1 MGKSSTSAIPLRLL
15 IAEDHALVR
24 DGLRAWLETQPDFE
38 LVAEAADGREAI
50 ERGLALQPDVALIDL
65 LLPGADG
72 VAVCR
77 ALAEGSPATRLVV
90 LTSSEDEAPVIEAM
104 KAGALG
110 YLSKAMGAAELMEA
124 VRQAAAGETVLSAR
138 AQAALAR
145 PLRSARPAQL
155 LSPRELD
162 VLALLAEGLSNGEIG
177 SRLGI
182 GESTVKT
189 HVSNV
194 LGKLG
199 LADRTQAAIHAWR
212 QGLVPMP
219 SRP

>member
-1 MGKSSTSAIPLRLL
+1 MSMPALRLL

-24 DGLRAWLETQPDFE
+24 DGLRAWLETQPDLA
-38 LVAEAADGREAI
+38 LVGEAADGPEAI
-50 ERGLALQPDVALIDL
+50 RLGLALQPDVALIDL

-77 ALAEGSPATRLVV
+77 ALSAGSPATRLVV

-110 YLSKAMGAAELMEA
+110 YLSKAMGAAELLEA
-124 VRQAAAGETVLSAR
+124 VRLAAAGETVLSTR

-155 LSPRELD
+155 LSPRELE

-177 SRLGI
+177 QRLGI

-199 LADRTQAAIHAWR
+199 LTDRTQAAIYALR
-212 QGLVPMP
+212 QGLVPSP
-219 SRP
+219 PRP

>member
-1 MGKSSTSAIPLRLL
+1 MSMVPLRLL

-38 LVAEAADGREAI
+38 LVAEAADGPEAI
-50 ERGLALQPDVALIDL
+50 RLGLALQPDVALIDL

-90 LTSSEDEAPVIEAM
+90 LTSSEAEAPVIEAM

-110 YLSKAMGAAELMEA
+110 YLSKAMGAAELLEA
-124 VRQAAAGETVLSAR
+124 VRLAAAGETVLSSR

-145 PLRSARPAQL
+145 PLRSGKPAQV

-162 VLALLAEGLSNGEIG
+162 VLALLAEGLSNVEIG
-177 SRLGI
+177 QRLGI

-194 LGKLG
+194 LGKLA
-199 LADRTQAAIHAWR
+199 LSDRTQAAIYAWR
-212 QGLVPMP
+212 QGLVPSP

>member
-1 MGKSSTSAIPLRLL
+1 MSMVPLRLL

-38 LVAEAADGREAI
+38 LVAEAADGPEAI
-50 ERGLALQPDVALIDL
+50 RLGLALQPDVALIDL

-90 LTSSEDEAPVIEAM
+90 LTSSEAEAPVIEAM

-110 YLSKAMGAAELMEA
+110 YLSKAMGAAELLEA
-124 VRQAAAGETVLSAR
+124 VRLAAAGETVLSSR

-145 PLRSARPAQL
+145 PLRSGKPAQA

-162 VLALLAEGLSNGEIG
+162 VLALLAEGLSNVEIG
-177 SRLGI
+177 QRLGI

-194 LGKLG
+194 LGKLA
-199 LADRTQAAIHAWR
+199 LSDRTQAAIYAWR
-212 QGLVPMP
+212 QGLVPSP

>member
-1 MGKSSTSAIPLRLL
+1 MSTATLRLL

-24 DGLRAWLETQPDFE
+24 DGLRAWLETQPDLQ
-38 LVAEAADGREAI
+38 LVGEAADGPEAI
-50 ERGLALQPDVALIDL
+50 RLGLALQPDVALIDL

-77 ALAEGSPATRLVV
+77 ALAAGSPATRLVV

-110 YLSKAMGAAELMEA
+110 YLSKAMGAAELLEA
-124 VRQAAAGETVLSAR
+124 VRLAAAGETVLSTR

-177 SRLGI
+177 QRLGI

-199 LADRTQAAIHAWR
+199 LSDRTQAAIYAWR
-212 QGLVPMP
+212 QGLVPAP
-219 SRP
+219 TRP

>member
-1 MGKSSTSAIPLRLL
+1 MSTATLRLL

-24 DGLRAWLETQPDFE
+24 DGLRAWLETQPDLQ
-38 LVAEAADGREAI
+38 LVGEAADGPEAI
-50 ERGLALQPDVALIDL
+50 RLGLALQPDVALIDL

-77 ALAEGSPATRLVV
+77 ALAAGSPATRLVV

-110 YLSKAMGAAELMEA
+110 YLSKAMGAAELLEA
-124 VRQAAAGETVLSAR
+124 VRQAAAGETVLSTR

-177 SRLGI
+177 QRLGI

-199 LADRTQAAIHAWR
+199 LSDRTQAAIYAWR
-212 QGLVPMP
+212 QGLVPAP

>member
-1 MGKSSTSAIPLRLL
+1 MSTATLRLL

-24 DGLRAWLETQPDFE
+24 DGLRAWLETQPDLQ
-38 LVAEAADGREAI
+38 LVGEAADGPEAI
-50 ERGLALQPDVALIDL
+50 RLGLALQPDVALIDL

-72 VAVCR
+72 VAVCK
-77 ALAEGSPATRLVV
+77 ALAAGSPATRLVV

-110 YLSKAMGAAELMEA
+110 YLSKAMGAAELLEA
-124 VRQAAAGETVLSAR
+124 VRLAAAGETVLSTR

-145 PLRSARPAQL
+145 PLRAAKPAQM

-177 SRLGI
+177 QRLGI

-199 LADRTQAAIHAWR
+199 LSDRTQAAIYAWR
-212 QGLVPMP
+212 QGLLPAP
-219 SRP
+219 ARP

>member
-1 MGKSSTSAIPLRLL
+1 MSTAALRLL

-24 DGLRAWLETQPDFE
+24 DGLRAWLETQPDLE
-38 LVAEAADGREAI
+38 LVGEAADGPEAI
-50 ERGLALQPDVALIDL
+50 RLGLALQPDVALIDL

-72 VAVCR
+72 VAVCK
-77 ALAEGSPATRLVV
+77 ALAAGSPATRLVV

-110 YLSKAMGAAELMEA
+110 YLSKAMGAAELLEA
-124 VRQAAAGETVLSAR
+124 VRLAAAGETVLSTR

-145 PLRSARPAQL
+145 PLRSAKPAQM

-177 SRLGI
+177 QRLGI

-199 LADRTQAAIHAWR
+199 LSDRTQAAIYAWR
-212 QGLVPMP
+212 QGLVPA
-219 SRP
+219 RP

>member
-1 MGKSSTSAIPLRLL
+1 MSTAPLRLL

-38 LVAEAADGREAI
+38 LVAEAANGTQAI
-50 ERGLALQPDVALIDL
+50 QMGLALRPDVALIDL

-72 VAVCR
+72 VEVCR
-77 ALAEGSPATRLVV
+77 ALSAGSPDTRLVV
-90 LTSSEDEAPVIEAM
+90 LTSSEEEAPVIEAM

-110 YLSKAMGAAELMEA
+110 YLSKAMGAAELLQA
-124 VRQAAAGETVLSAR
+124 VREVAAGETVLSAR

-145 PLRSARPAQL
+145 PIRSSREQPV
-155 LSPRELD
+155 LSPREQD
-162 VLALLAEGLSNGEIG
+162 VLTLLAEGLSNSDI
-177 SRLGI
+177 SRRLGI

-194 LGKLG
+194 LAKLG
-199 LADRTQAAIHAWR
+199 VTDRTQAAVQAWR
-212 QGLVPMP
+212 QGLVHARWP
-219 SRP
+219 RA

>member
-1 MGKSSTSAIPLRLL
+1 MSMAALRLL

-24 DGLRAWLETQPDFE
+24 DGLRAWVETQPDVD
-38 LVAEAADGREAI
+38 LVGEAADGPEAI
-50 ERGLALQPDVALIDL
+50 ALGLALTPDVALIDL

-72 VAVCR
+72 VEVCR
-77 ALAEGSPATRLVV
+77 ALTAGSPSTRLVV
-90 LTSSEDEAPVIEAM
+90 LTSSEDEAPVLAAM
-104 KAGALG
+104 KAGAMG
-110 YLSKAMGAAELMEA
+110 YLSKSMGAAELLLA

-145 PLRSARPAQL
+145 PLRTTKPAPV
-155 LSPRELD
+155 LSPRELE
-162 VLALLAEGLSNGEIG
+162 VLALLAEGLTNHDIG
-177 SRLGI
+177 GRLGI

-199 LADRTQAAIHAWR
+199 LGDRTQAAIYAWR
-212 QGLVPMP
+212 QGLVPAAP
-219 SRP
+219 PRR

>member
-1 MGKSSTSAIPLRLL
+1 MSSPPLRLL

-38 LVAEAADGREAI
+38 LVGEAADGLEAI
-50 ERGLALQPDVALIDL
+50 RLGRGLRPDVALIDL

-72 VAVCR
+72 VEVCR
-77 ALAEGSPATRLVV
+77 ALSEASPDTRLVV

-110 YLSKAMGAAELMEA
+110 YLSKAMGAAELLQA
-124 VRQAAAGETVLSAR
+124 VREVAAGETVLSTR

-145 PLRSARPAQL
+145 PMRSARTAPL
-155 LSPRELD
+155 LSPRELE
-162 VLALLAEGLSNGEIG
+162 VLTLLAEGLSNGEIG
-177 SRLGI
+177 RRLGI

-189 HVSNV
+189 HVSN
-194 LGKLG
+194 LLAKLEVS
-199 LADRTQAAIHAWR
+199 DRTQAAVQAWR
-212 QGLVPMP
+212 QGLVSARLP
-219 SRP
+219 RA